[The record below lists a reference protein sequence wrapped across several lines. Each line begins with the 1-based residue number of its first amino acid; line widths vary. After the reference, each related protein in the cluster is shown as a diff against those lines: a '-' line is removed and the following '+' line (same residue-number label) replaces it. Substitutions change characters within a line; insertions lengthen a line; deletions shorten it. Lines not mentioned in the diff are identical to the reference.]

1 MPRLAARVDASQPMI
16 VAALRKIGCSVLLLH
31 RVGRGCPDLLVW
43 VPYSGR
49 SSSRYLL
56 IEIKEPDKGPNDE
69 QREFMSSWPG
79 EIHIV
84 HNVPEALEAVLGKE
98 MLR

>member
-1 MPRLAARVDASQPMI
+1 MRQAARVDASQPMI
-16 VAALRKIGCSVLLLH
+16 ISALRKIGASVLLLH
-31 RVGRGCPDLLVW
+31 QVGRGVPDLLVW
-43 VPYSGR
+43 HRTLAGVG
-49 SSSRYLL
+49 RYLL
-56 IEIKEPDKGPNDE
+56 MEIKERGKGPNDE
-69 QREFMSSWPG
+69 QREFMASWPG